1 MYIYVVYGMIKLPDI
16 INLEYNRI
24 PEEEPLNLTYL
35 FLKPLVCKRESRIL
49 NSMRG
54 KLLLGYLQPL
64 LGFHLVVSFIYIPHP
79 KTLFCP
85 IVKPNLNP
93 LKSLPSAGLSLPEQ
107 LVLLQDQ
114 PVWNT
119 YLNI

>member
-1 MYIYVVYGMIKLPDI
+1 MIYIYMIYGIIKQSDI

-24 PEEEPLNLTYL
+24 PGEETSNLTYL
-35 FLKPLVCKRESRIL
+35 LLKPLVCNRESRIL

-64 LGFHLVVSFIYIPHP
+64 LGFHLVVSFIYFQHL
-79 KTLFCP
+79 KTRFCP

-107 LVLLQDQ
+107 LVLL
-114 PVWNT
+114 
-119 YLNI
+119 